1 MFNVQGAAYGQKR
14 LTSKKVFMP
23 KGLVVVKSV
32 FIDAGPAAVWDA
44 LVNPK
49 KIKQYL
55 FGTDTVSEWKVGS
68 RITYKGEW
76 QGKQYEDGGTILQ
89 LVPEKILQSTYWS
102 SMSGTENKP
111 ENYATVT
118 YELTKK
124 DGGTLLSLT
133 QDNCKTEEQKKH
145 LEENWSMVL
154 QGIKKV
160 VEGKK

>member
-1 MFNVQGAAYGQKR
+1 M
-14 LTSKKVFMP
+14 S
-23 KGLVVVKSV
+23 KGLVVTKSV
-32 FIDAGPAAVWDA
+32 FINANPTAVWDA

-55 FGTDTVSEWKVGS
+55 FGTDTVSDWKVGS

-76 QGKQYEDGGTILQ
+76 QGKKYEDGGTILK

-102 SMSGTENKP
+102 SMSGTEDKP

-124 DGGTLLSLT
+124 EGGTLLSLT
-133 QDNCKTEEQKKH
+133 QDNCKTEEQRKH

-154 QGIKKV
+154 EGLKKV
-160 VEGKK
+160 AEGSES